1 MAQLKRQSRL
11 NVKEALSKHVFHNAA
26 LTTFTFDPLFFEE
39 YCLEQFPSF
48 ASNNNISV
56 IVDRSTYESVLSAP
70 EIQRPKIAN
79 IRYLLHPVTVP
90 RRFHPKIFLLT
101 TRTTGRL
108 VFGSANLTRP
118 GLTSNAELIDQYD
131 FEEGKNERFRYL
143 FWDIF
148 EFLQKLAERWRSE
161 SFTSNL
167 QQLHRSTPW
176 LNDSSPAESNRL
188 QLLHNLDRSLWSQ
201 LGEIV
206 PQPLDHVHVVSR
218 FFDEQ
223 PELLDR
229 LIEDWNPRKVSIYT
243 QNGITTLTRSW
254 LKHPLIKSGRVEIL
268 FCTYEDEGYQQSL
281 HGKAIILVSGSS
293 RQLVYGSANFTSAAL
308 MSEAKRGNV
317 EALIAL
323 PPLGK
328 VFNPIRF
335 IDPCNSAYHLPS
347 DDALQT
353 DTGERSGWQDAAM
366 PVRLRDAILDTDR
379 LSLYGDFPENL
390 SGCMTELKIPGASNQ
405 YCRMIRESK
414 ERGFSK
420 IPETLMTLLGQ
431 KSTVMCL
438 RDEAT
443 RKQVSNALL
452 VTNLVDIETHENVR
466 KERHFR
472 EAKESASQFF
482 TVLNELLRSGDT
494 ATLLAF
500 LSFCDIPLLNVSRIA
515 AFRQRPVWE
524 GREGMRSLGERN
536 LQICET
542 LHEATLN
549 FFDRHFKKLKRHAK
563 TRMLDGIPNFL
574 HIFLSMGNLLR
585 TQVERTL
592 LGIEA
597 KTSPLTVAE
606 WGACRDLWDVYF
618 ARFRTLMEYLWNDY
632 LKRMSSEY
640 GRKDIEREFG
650 PDLEALHDLCDD
662 MVQFRG
668 RLKRLQMVKNLRFN
682 KFCILGDDRWKLFS
696 KEVQTLQGQ
705 VECAVLGRTEH
716 VTARMAMQPQDSTS

>member
-1 MAQLKRQSRL
+1 MAQLKRQNRL
-11 NVKEALSKHVFHNAA
+11 NVQEALSKNIFHNAV

-39 YCLEQFPSF
+39 YCLEQFASL

-56 IVDRSTYESVLSAP
+56 IVDRSTYEFMLSAP

-90 RRFHPKIFLLT
+90 RRFHPKLFLLT
-101 TRTTGRL
+101 NRTAGRL

-118 GLTSNAELIDQYD
+118 GLTSNAEIVDQYD

-143 FWDIF
+143 FCDAF
-148 EFLQKLAERWRSE
+148 HFLSKVAERWRSE
-161 SFTSNL
+161 SLISNL
-167 QQLHRSTPW
+167 QELHRSTPW
-176 LNDSSPAESNRL
+176 LNDASPAESNRL

-201 LGEIV
+201 LREIV
-206 PQPLDHVHVVSR
+206 PRPLDHVHVVSR

-223 PELLDR
+223 PELMVR
-229 LIEDWNPRKVSIYT
+229 LIEDWNPKKVSIYT

-254 LKHPLIKSGRVEIL
+254 LKHPLIKSGRVEIV

-281 HGKAIILVSGSS
+281 HGKAIIFVSGPL
-293 RQLVYGSANFTSAAL
+293 RRLVYGSANFTSAAL

-328 VFNPIRF
+328 VLDPKRF
-335 IDPCNSAYHLPS
+335 IDPCNSAYRLHS

-353 DTGERSGWQDAAM
+353 DSSERSSWQDEVR
-366 PVRLRDAILDTDR
+366 PVRLREVILETGR

-390 SGCMTELKIPGASNQ
+390 SHCVTELKIPGSPSHR
-405 YCRMIRESK
+405 CRMTRESE
-414 ERGFSK
+414 ERGFSRV
-420 IPETLMTLLGQ
+420 PENFITLLRQ
-431 KSTVMCL
+431 HSTVIWL

-443 RKQVSNALL
+443 GKQLSNAVL

-466 KERHFR
+466 QERHFR

-482 TVLNELLRSGDT
+482 TVLNELLRSGET
-494 ATLLAF
+494 TTLLTF
-500 LSFCDIPLLNVSRIA
+500 LSFCDIPLLNVPRIS

-536 LQICET
+536 LQICRT
-542 LHEATLN
+542 LHEATLS
-549 FFDRHFKKLKRHAK
+549 FFDRHFRKLKRHAK
-563 TRMLDGIPNFL
+563 TRVLDGIPNFL
-574 HIFLSMGNLLR
+574 HIFLSMGSLLR

-597 KTSPLTVAE
+597 KTSPLTVTE
-606 WGACRDLWDVYF
+606 WADCREMWDVYF
-618 ARFRTLMEYLWNDY
+618 ARFRTLMECLWNDY

-640 GRKDIEREFG
+640 RRKDIEREFG
-650 PDLEALHDLCDD
+650 PDLEAVHELCDA
-662 MVQFRG
+662 MIQFRE
-668 RLKRLQMVKNLRFN
+668 RITRLQAAKGVKHGYFQ
-682 KFCILGDDRWKLFS
+682 CVLGPDRWKRFS
-696 KEVQTLQGQ
+696 NEVQTMQKQ
-705 VECAVLGRTEH
+705 VEFGVLGRNEH
-716 VTARMAMQPQDSTS
+716 VAPQVVVL